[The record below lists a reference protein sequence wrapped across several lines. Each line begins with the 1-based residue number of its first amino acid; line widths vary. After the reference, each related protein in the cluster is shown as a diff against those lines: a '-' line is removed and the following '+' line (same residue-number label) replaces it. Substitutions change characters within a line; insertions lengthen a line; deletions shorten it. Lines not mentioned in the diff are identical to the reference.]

1 MAYTVAHGPV
11 PAVTSRPEGSMYTF
25 KNLKAAPLYKQSHH
39 LMLTLNPWFVHK
51 KHLVE
56 ATEVVTEADIGLE
69 PTFHFFRTW
78 RRGPLMLIQQEW
90 SPSPH
95 YRHHP
100 AHRPGCLWGSACVC
114 VCVCVCVR
122 AHTLA
127 TQELLAFS
135 PVSSG
140 QGLHYQSSTVFPCPL
155 QRCCDWPQGFI
166 E

>member
-1 MAYTVAHGPV
+1 
-11 PAVTSRPEGSMYTF
+11 
-25 KNLKAAPLYKQSHH
+25 
-39 LMLTLNPWFVHK
+39 
-51 KHLVE
+51 
-56 ATEVVTEADIGLE
+56 
-69 PTFHFFRTW
+69 
-78 RRGPLMLIQQEW
+78 MLIQQEW

-100 AHRPGCLWGSACVC
+100 PHRPDASGALR
-114 VCVCVCVR
+114 VCVCVR
-122 AHTLA
+122 ARALA

-155 QRCCDWPQGFI
+155 QRCCDWPQGLI